1 MRKLGLG
8 NVVCVVALF
17 CVATALASPAQT
29 YTTLVTL
36 DGTDGEAPGWAPL
49 VQGLDGNFYG
59 VTLLGGTGSATFVC
73 NSCGTVFK
81 VTPSG
86 ELTTLYN
93 FCSQSGCSDGARPAA
108 GLTLGINGNFY
119 GTTLTGG
126 AFDSGTIF
134 EITPTGTLTT
144 LYAFCSRANCPEG
157 GDPLGGVIQGLNGTL
172 YGTTSTEG
180 PRGAGTVFKLSRTG
194 EFSTLF
200 SFCPQTDCPG
210 GQAPMGPLTWAANGN
225 LVGTTA
231 YGGTGNAGTIFEIS
245 PAGHFRVLHAFAA
258 ADDSQGNIANGVVLA
273 RDGNYYGTT
282 YVGGTFGYGSI
293 FELSPLGRY
302 ATLFSFS
309 AVEGDEPEGTLVQG
323 FDGNFYGTTYMGGPS
338 FYGNIFRFTPS
349 GTFTSLYDFCSGPG
363 CPDGQNPSAG
373 LVQGVNGIF
382 YGGTGGGGSQ
392 ACIGGCGTIYSLSVG
407 LSPLS
412 EATGFG
418 RLNAKASHSGE

>member
-59 VTLLGGTGSATFVC
+59 VTLLGGTGSGTAC

-108 GLTLGINGNFY
+108 GLTVGINGNFY
-119 GTTLTGG
+119 GTTLSGG

-144 LYAFCSRANCPEG
+144 LYTFCSKANCADG

-180 PRGAGTVFKLSRTG
+180 PHGAGTVFKLSRTG

-200 SFCPQTDCPG
+200 SFCPQTDCAG
-210 GQAPMGPLTWAANGN
+210 GEVPMGPLIWAANGN

-231 YGGTGNAGTIFEIS
+231 YGGTGNAGTVFEIS
-245 PAGHFRVLHAFAA
+245 PAGRLRILHTFAA
-258 ADDSQGNIANGVVLA
+258 ADNSGQGNIANGVTLA
-273 RDGNYYGTT
+273 RDGNFYGTT
-282 YVGGTFGYGSI
+282 YAGGIGYGSI
-293 FELSPLGRY
+293 FELSPLGRF

-309 AVEGDEPEGTLVQG
+309 ALEGDAPEGTLVQG
-323 FDGNFYGTTYMGGPS
+323 FDGNFYGTTYMGGDG
-338 FYGNIFRFTPS
+338 FNGNIFRFTPS
-349 GTFTSLYDFCSGPG
+349 GTFTSLYDFSSGPG
-363 CPDGQNPSAG
+363 QNPAAG
-373 LVQGVNGIF
+373 LVQGVDGIF
-382 YGGTGGGGSQ
+382 YGGTTGGGNQ

-407 LSPLS
+407 LGPLP
-412 EATGFG
+412 EATGLG
-418 RLNAKASHSGE
+418 RVDVKASHSGE